1 MVSSSSLDGIQKPI
15 LVCLLK
21 LEENTKKEWIGWL
34 CVWSDL
40 LIVRW
45 SVHSAKGHLLDGTSF
60 VRIIKPIFFIISDGK
75 IKTHIMD
82 ITSASIHTDRK
93 GLSSGKWGAEHLRT
107 RIFCQSPNKLASSVD
122 AIAISK
128 IWKHYSLT
136 DCITSS
142 SSSPWLASSGK
153 INDWA
158 KNQIST

>member
-45 SVHSAKGHLLDGTSF
+45 SIHSAKGQILDVASF

-75 IKTHIMD
+75 IKTHIID
-82 ITSASIHTDRK
+82 ITSTSIHTEKRIVKWKMWSWTFKNKDI
-93 GLSSGKWGAEHLRT
+93 LSVTKQAGKLGRYDSYPQNLKTLLTHWLNHLGR
-107 RIFCQSPNKLASSVD
+107 C
-122 AIAISK
+122 
-128 IWKHYSLT
+128 
-136 DCITSS
+136 
-142 SSSPWLASSGK
+142 
-153 INDWA
+153 
-158 KNQIST
+158 

>member
-45 SVHSAKGHLLDGTSF
+45 SIHSAKGQILDATSF

-75 IKTHIMD
+75 IKTHIMY
-82 ITSASIHTDRK
+82 ITSTSIHTDRK

-107 RIFCQSPNKLASSVD
+107 RIFCQSPNKLGRCDSYPQNL
-122 AIAISK
+122 K
-128 IWKHYSLT
+128 TLLT
-136 DCITSS
+136 H
-142 SSSPWLASSGK
+142 WLNHLGRFARRCYR
-153 INDWA
+153 IY
-158 KNQIST
+158 I